1 LILSWSFLLA
11 PISVAAH
18 DDNTCINPSPDQRD
32 ECLSKLN
39 RDTEYQQSV
48 ATVMVGRAKALKE
61 QAESTAQYN
70 EAIETLKGQ
79 VASLEALKAK
89 LDALEISSADESSKL
104 SILSADKFLK
114 ATPSQGCNALPV
126 FQYYCEGKHRCLFET
141 DGAIC
146 SGLANATSDAGLT
159 IRFTCGN
166 ETIARVQTFD
176 IKGSGPA
183 RAGKVALNCATAP

>member
-1 LILSWSFLLA
+1 
-11 PISVAAH
+11 
-18 DDNTCINPSPDQRD
+18 
-32 ECLSKLN
+32 
-39 RDTEYQQSV
+39 
-48 ATVMVGRAKALKE
+48 MVGRAKALKE